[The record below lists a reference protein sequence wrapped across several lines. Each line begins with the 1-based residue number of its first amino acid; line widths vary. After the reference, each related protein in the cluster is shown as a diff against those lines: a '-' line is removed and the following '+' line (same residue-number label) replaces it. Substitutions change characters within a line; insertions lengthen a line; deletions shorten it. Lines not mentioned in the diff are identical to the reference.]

1 MMGNA
6 MLYGLGVGPGDPEL
20 LTVKAMRLLQATPV
34 VAFFAARSRP
44 GVARNILAGLI
55 PESTEQMRLE
65 YPVTTE
71 IPVSDPHYGAL
82 MGDFYNESAERVAA
96 VLDSRRDLALVC
108 EGDPL
113 FYGSYMH
120 VHRRLE
126 GRYPIEVVPGITG
139 MSGCWSRA
147 GLPMTYGDDVLTV
160 VPGTLPKEELAARIA
175 NCDALVVMKLGRN
188 LQKVRRALDE
198 AGLLER
204 ALYVESGTCEAEI
217 RRPLRA
223 MEETKAPYFSMI
235 LVPGQGRAP

>member
-1 MMGNA
+1 MSGT
-6 MLYGLGVGPGDPEL
+6 LYGLGVGPGDPEL
-20 LTVKAMRLLQATPV
+20 LTVKAMRLLQQAPV
-34 VAFFAARSRP
+34 VAFFAARNRP
-44 GVARNILAGLI
+44 GVARSILEGML
-55 PESTEQMRLE
+55 PEGAELLRLE

-71 IPVSDPHYGAL
+71 IPVSDPRYGEA
-82 MGDFYNESAERVAA
+82 MGAFYDAAAEQVAEKLSAGQDV
-96 VLDSRRDLALVC
+96 ALVC

-126 GRYPIEVVPGITG
+126 GRHPIEVVPGITG

-160 VPGTLPKEELAARIA
+160 VPGTLPAEELAKRIA
-175 NCDALVVMKLGRN
+175 CCDALVVMKLGRN
-188 LQKVRRALDE
+188 LGKVRRVLSE

-204 ALYVESGTCEAEI
+204 ATYVERGTSDAEI
-217 RRPLRA
+217 RRPLSE
-223 MEETKAPYFSMI
+223 MEEERAPYFSMV

>member
-1 MMGNA
+1 MAACGT
-6 MLYGLGVGPGDPEL
+6 LFGLGVGPGDPEL
-20 LTVKAMRLLQATPV
+20 LTVKALRLLQSAPV
-34 VAFFAARSRP
+34 VAYFAARNRP
-44 GVARNILAGLI
+44 GVARSILEGLI
-55 PESTEQMRLE
+55 PSEAEQLRLE

-71 IPVSDPHYGAL
+71 IPVSDPRYGEA
-82 MGDFYNESAERVAA
+82 MGRFYDEAAASLEAELRAG
-96 VLDSRRDLALVC
+96 RDVALVC

-126 GRYPIEVVPGITG
+126 GKVPIEVVPGITG

-160 VPGTLPKEELAARIA
+160 VPGTLSEEELSERIA
-175 NCDALVVMKLGRN
+175 CCDALVVMKLGRN
-188 LQKVRRALDE
+188 LAKVRRVLSA

-204 ALYVESGTCEAEI
+204 ALYVERGTSEQEI
-217 RRPLRA
+217 RRPLSE
-223 MEETKAPYFSMI
+223 MEDARAPYFSMI

>member
-1 MMGNA
+1 MSGT
-6 MLYGLGVGPGDPEL
+6 LYGLGVGPGDPEL
-20 LTVKAMRLLQATPV
+20 LTVKAMRLLKSAPI
-34 VAFFAARSRP
+34 VAFFAARNRP
-44 GVARNILAGLI
+44 GVARSILEGLL
-55 PESTEQMRLE
+55 PEGAELLRLE

-71 IPVSDPHYGAL
+71 IPVSDPRYGEA
-82 MGDFYNESAERVAA
+82 MGTFYNEAAARVAEKLSA
-96 VLDSRRDLALVC
+96 GLDVALVC

-126 GRYPIEVVPGITG
+126 GQHPIEVVPGITG

-160 VPGTLPKEELAARIA
+160 VPGTLPEEELAKRIA
-175 NCDALVVMKLGRN
+175 CCDALVVMKLGRN
-188 LQKVRRALDE
+188 LGKVRRVLSE

-204 ALYVESGTCEAEI
+204 ALYVERGTSEAEI
-217 RRPLRA
+217 RRPLSE
-223 MEETKAPYFSMI
+223 MEEERAPYFSMV